1 MPAQHFAAPDPAGL
15 EAWIR
20 QLLRLTGAGASTPMT
35 VAPTEPLNPFPPA
48 EPDLHGRRR
57 A

>member
-1 MPAQHFAAPDPAGL
+1 
-15 EAWIR
+15 
-20 QLLRLTGAGASTPMT
+20 MT